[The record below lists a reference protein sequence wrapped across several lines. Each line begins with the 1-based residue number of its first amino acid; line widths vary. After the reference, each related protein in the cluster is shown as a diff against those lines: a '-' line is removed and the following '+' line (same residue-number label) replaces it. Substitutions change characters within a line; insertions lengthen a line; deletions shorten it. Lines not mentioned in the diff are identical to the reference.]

1 MVETNP
7 DETPDAHDRA
17 ARGTDAVKDAWQRTI
32 DDTRA
37 MAADREEAGYETL
50 VLFADDTAPAT
61 PEHGDED
68 DDSWGFSYLL
78 PKNDRAEFV
87 DFVADAEFDET
98 GVYQAREQGDV
109 FMVVECIDMDA
120 ERVLFIASAY
130 QMRTAIELVRT
141 AMDRGEMYT
150 HVRDLQ
156 GEIVGT
162 IHHDDPSGFFPNPDE
177 YYAFEPEQL
186 NQMPGGPPGR
196 EPDEGPES
204 DAGDAADADSD
215 DASSPDDDA

>member
-7 DETPDAHDRA
+7 DENPDAHDRA

-32 DDTRA
+32 EDTRA

-50 VLFADDTAPAT
+50 VLFADDTAPAI
-61 PEHGDED
+61 PEHGDDD

-78 PKNDRAEFV
+78 PKSDRAEFA

-130 QMRTAIELVRT
+130 KMRTAVDLVRT
-141 AMDRGEMYT
+141 AMDRDEMYT
-150 HVRDLQ
+150 HVRDLN
-156 GEIVGT
+156 GDIVDT
-162 IHHDDPSGFFPNPDE
+162 IHHDDPSGLFPNPDE

-186 NQMPGGPPGR
+186 NQMPGGLPGQDPDD
-196 EPDEGPES
+196 EPAPES
-204 DAGDAADADSD
+204 DDDAASSED
-215 DASSPDDDA
+215 DA